1 MSKSRAQRF
10 RRGQAPGQG
19 DAAPVSVTP
28 SIAALL
34 GQANIWSDWLE
45 EAEIGAIGWTR
56 LAALMLR
63 ELTADRAIAVLAP
76 ALLAAADA
84 ADAMFAGDMPDDDQP
99 PIGFEDWLS
108 AWHEASG
115 EIIDDALGGLTGSPD
130 IDWFAGQCGVAIAN
144 PQALLWFL
152 LGGIYHASEDL
163 RSSPEAQ
170 GAHGWLVGLAEPTR
184 RSSDLLA
191 GVLGHFYDRFRDGCP
206 SETSPLPEQLIV
218 DHDRAPFDDD
228 STQPPRGLTGMLY
241 EAREPLTGIGD
252 LLGQSSLNW
261 AANAA
266 TLTGARGAGL
276 IERGGTAITPA
287 GREAL
292 AKNEHDRG
300 PD

>member
-1 MSKSRAQRF
+1 
-10 RRGQAPGQG
+10 
-19 DAAPVSVTP
+19 
-28 SIAALL
+28 
-34 GQANIWSDWLE
+34 
-45 EAEIGAIGWTR
+45 
-56 LAALMLR
+56 MLR

-218 DHDRAPFDDD
+218 DHDLAPFDDD